1 MTRIAVGKKESRESF
16 WRGQIS
22 LCESS
27 GKSIVQYCRDAG
39 LSASSYHRWKRE
51 LNRRGMA
58 RVQPPP
64 PPPFAE
70 IRLAPQNH
78 CAAPSIEI
86 ALGGERRIRVEP
98 GFDAQTLAE
107 VVRVL
112 ESVAC

>member
-58 RVQPPP
+58 RMELPAPS
-64 PPPFAE
+64 FSE

-86 ALGGERRIRVEP
+86 AWGGERRIRVEP